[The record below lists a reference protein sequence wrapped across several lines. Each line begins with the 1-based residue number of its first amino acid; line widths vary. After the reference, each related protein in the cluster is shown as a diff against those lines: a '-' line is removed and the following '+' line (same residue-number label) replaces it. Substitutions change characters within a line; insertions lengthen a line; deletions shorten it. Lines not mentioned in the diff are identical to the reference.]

1 MYLVGIDEAG
11 RGPWAG
17 PLFVALTVINY
28 QNIHKFIEVGVNDSK
43 KLSAKKREKLF
54 EFIISNVDYYSV
66 LSADIDLIDKLGI
79 YKATKKLIQDL
90 VFELPLEYI
99 SDSKIKI
106 DGIFDYLEMKN
117 RYIDSRIDFEC
128 IIDGDM
134 KEVCISAA
142 SIVAKVLRDREMM
155 RLASLY
161 PQYGFD
167 KHKGYGTKVHIEAL
181 KKYGVSPV
189 HRKSF
194 KPIQKFLAFF

>member
-1 MYLVGIDEAG
+1 MYIVGIDEAG

-28 QNIHKFIEVGVNDSK
+28 ENLYRFIELGVDDSK
-43 KLSAKKREKLF
+43 KLSAKKRDKLF
-54 EFIISNVDYYSV
+54 EFIVSNVDYYSV
-66 LSADIDLIDKLGI
+66 LSADVDLIDKLGV
-79 YKATKKLIQDL
+79 YKTTKKLIQDL
-90 VFELPLEYI
+90 VFELPIKYMF
-99 SDSKIKI
+99 DSKIKI
-106 DGIFDYLEMKN
+106 DGVFDSLDLK
-117 RYIDSRIDFEC
+117 SRCINSHIDFEC

-142 SIVAKVLRDREMM
+142 SIVAKVLRDREMI

-167 KHKGYGTKVHIEAL
+167 KHKGYGTKSHIEAL